1 MINMWKKKTP
11 EKIEVYQF
19 SELYCRKKEKIQEE
33 NHYEFI
39 EFLNWVENVNK
50 WKKKEDGKRLVD
62 LWFNKYSNDAILWLF
77 DKFVKF
83 KENRSRWYTY
93 EAILNEAKMVLKT
106 DVYGENIV
114 KPLFWYYGNYLKYL
128 RKKEREASLANVV
141 DVNLWGAKK
150 ITKQKKVE
158 VADALKATGESMNGV
173 EQEKKDGNVKI
184 DEWAVNHY
192 GGNDRDIV
200 NEDGD
205 VVPNP
210 DHMHIPQEI
219 VVEPIEEEDKEGKK
233 LDEEKED
240 EENKPI
246 FDETGQ
252 GIINFK
258 EFRN

>member
-1 MINMWKKKTP
+1 
-11 EKIEVYQF
+11 
-19 SELYCRKKEKIQEE
+19 
-33 NHYEFI
+33 
-39 EFLNWVENVNK
+39 
-50 WKKKEDGKRLVD
+50 
-62 LWFNKYSNDAILWLF
+62 
-77 DKFVKF
+77 
-83 KENRSRWYTY
+83 
-93 EAILNEAKMVLKT
+93 
-106 DVYGENIV
+106 
-114 KPLFWYYGNYLKYL
+114 
-128 RKKEREASLANVV
+128 
-141 DVNLWGAKK
+141 
-150 ITKQKKVE
+150 
-158 VADALKATGESMNGV
+158 
-173 EQEKKDGNVKI
+173 
-184 DEWAVNHY
+184 VNHY